1 MDERQMRDQMQK
13 VNEAAEKFAEAVM
26 ESYRTVSGRS
36 MEAQQRGA
44 QLTQRFFES
53 VMEEL
58 QSQAEGRH
66 STSEALLEQTQ
77 KQREAFQELSQ
88 ESISAYM
95 NFLNSMFSYYQN
107 AFDEARRRGE
117 RRG

>member
-1 MDERQMRDQMQK
+1 MDERQMREQMEK

-36 MEAQQRGA
+36 IEAQQRGA
-44 QLTQRFFES
+44 ELTRRFFES

-58 QSQAEGRH
+58 QSQAEGTR
-66 STSEALLEQTQ
+66 STTDVLLEQSQ

-95 NFLNSMFSYYQN
+95 NFLNSMFSYYQS
-107 AFDEARRRGE
+107 AFEDAQRRR
-117 RRG
+117 R